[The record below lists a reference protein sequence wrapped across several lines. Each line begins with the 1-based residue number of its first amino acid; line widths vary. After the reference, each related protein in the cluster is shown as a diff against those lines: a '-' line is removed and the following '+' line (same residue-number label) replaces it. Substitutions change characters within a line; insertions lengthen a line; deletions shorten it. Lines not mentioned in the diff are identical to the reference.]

1 MIGAVV
7 GDLIVNDAAVEYPTV
22 IAAVVGDIVEVDV
35 VVGYFAVIDVEVGDF
50 VAVDVVEDFAA
61 VGVAENFVVIEVVVE
76 DFAVVVAVVEDF
88 VATAAVVEDFVV
100 SGAVVDCFRPQ
111 QSHTRVED
119 SSKTCLL
126 INFQQ
131 GCLRA
136 KHNFLIYVAV
146 DDVEERSE
154 IWRILVHLT
163 TNFQQDR

>member
-22 IAAVVGDIVEVDV
+22 IAAVVGDIVEVDA
-35 VVGYFAVIDVEVGDF
+35 VVGDFAVIDVEVGDF
-50 VAVDVVEDFAA
+50 VAVGVVEDFAA

-76 DFAVVVAVVEDF
+76 DFAVVVAV

-131 GCLRA
+131 GCLPA